1 MKYLINVKRRFFT
14 GFCAVLMFIVM
25 YFGFAGYAQAGTL
38 AYIQASVDLSNWEIL
53 TAVVR
58 ENVGLTAH
66 SPEVRRVNSSTLQ
79 SLANNSGSLNNSL
92 SALSGLSSYVSA
104 YDNTDTEYEGIK
116 VNGNFIGGMLGSG
129 EKYRVLTFPAKGGKS
144 ETRDFNKAT
153 EVNDALVYD
162 LNQAFSLWLDAKG
175 YSKTPNLSD
184 FYNRMIEFLNSINI
198 SGDECTVP
206 DVDGIFTWRIA
217 KGYTGVE
224 HDNNLG
230 RIDEDADYVNW
241 GMLVYEA
248 FNNFLLEGEEAV
260 TEQTVYSATPGQFEK
275 TIVGFL
281 GSLLDGLRGIL
292 GLWSVDELIF
302 NADGRSYGYVG
313 GIFPKGWESVVWTLF
328 VITEVLAAMILMYGV
343 INNILRKATS
353 TLNTFARLRAMQQV
367 QDIIVCA
374 VALALLPLLLRI
386 VISMSSD
393 FVDMIYS
400 IIPVDNMTGEPK
412 EIAKLVSRYSTG
424 GGTIGGCVAQF
435 LYFGIQ
441 VYFNFFYMLR
451 SLMVALLI
459 IIAPIMVSMIMVSD
473 AKKQM
478 TVLWGKELLANIL
491 IQPIHA
497 FIIATILLLPN
508 SSHGFDNMIAIY
520 AMIPLTAA
528 LRSMFFGG
536 SGGLMDQAASSAKSR
551 FTGGVS
557 KAALLGGGAAVGF
570 GVSKV
575 ASVLKDKKDGGKDG
589 GEAPSSSNSHVAAAP
604 NNLGKEKMGTG
615 GSAFSSNNSSD
626 VNNIVDNNMSGNM
639 ASEIGMGNTADES
652 GASSGDDTGGNSE
665 GRRLVFGG
673 NLGLPSVP
681 SMDAIRQGVSNFA
694 SSKTGQTAKGIITG
708 AAVGALGVG
717 LATIG
722 GAVEGAGVSTGRN
735 ISGLGSRI
743 ISHSL
748 QSPKAKDSDSEGSN
762 SGGSNAPN
770 SPSSKERQAAA
781 SSKINPGV
789 PPNLA
794 AMAMTAGAIELG
806 RNNSG
811 FRNMGDVS
819 MQAGKGKEK
828 VSVTKRRY
836 YADNEAL
843 ANMGI
848 SNITDNN
855 KEMSFTADTT
865 KSPEMAELGAYA
877 DYCQYLEKNGRGDE
891 RDKLQESTGIS
902 ATRTDD
908 SDNVQVIVNKGNWRQ
923 QRNGGEAKYQQDG
936 ANIKVNKDYNTQD
949 ITGMYIEGKKG
960 QDLSLI
966 GGIREN
972 STSQDDKTSRVASF
986 STVMK
991 NPKNY
996 DPKQYTV
1003 EPNKHTENVTHPDKK
1018 EHTYGYTGNNE
1029 NRTPEIVNHNSYE
1042 IPHESGFETNPNN
1055 LNTETHNNPPENNLP
1070 ESIDDIMDFG
1080 DNDYI
1085 PDN

>member
-1 MKYLINVKRRFFT
+1 M
-14 GFCAVLMFIVM
+14 
-25 YFGFAGYAQAGTL
+25 
-38 AYIQASVDLSNWEIL
+38 
-53 TAVVR
+53 
-58 ENVGLTAH
+58 
-66 SPEVRRVNSSTLQ
+66 
-79 SLANNSGSLNNSL
+79 
-92 SALSGLSSYVSA
+92 
-104 YDNTDTEYEGIK
+104 
-116 VNGNFIGGMLGSG
+116 
-129 EKYRVLTFPAKGGKS
+129 
-144 ETRDFNKAT
+144 
-153 EVNDALVYD
+153 
-162 LNQAFSLWLDAKG
+162 
-175 YSKTPNLSD
+175 
-184 FYNRMIEFLNSINI
+184 
-198 SGDECTVP
+198 
-206 DVDGIFTWRIA
+206 
-217 KGYTGVE
+217 
-224 HDNNLG
+224 
-230 RIDEDADYVNW
+230 
-241 GMLVYEA
+241 
-248 FNNFLLEGEEAV
+248 
-260 TEQTVYSATPGQFEK
+260 
-275 TIVGFL
+275 
-281 GSLLDGLRGIL
+281 
-292 GLWSVDELIF
+292 
-302 NADGRSYGYVG
+302 
-313 GIFPKGWESVVWTLF
+313 
-328 VITEVLAAMILMYGV
+328 
-343 INNILRKATS
+343 
-353 TLNTFARLRAMQQV
+353 
-367 QDIIVCA
+367 
-374 VALALLPLLLRI
+374 
-386 VISMSSD
+386 
-393 FVDMIYS
+393 
-400 IIPVDNMTGEPK
+400 
-412 EIAKLVSRYSTG
+412 
-424 GGTIGGCVAQF
+424 
-435 LYFGIQ
+435 
-441 VYFNFFYMLR
+441 
-451 SLMVALLI
+451 
-459 IIAPIMVSMIMVSD
+459 
-473 AKKQM
+473 
-478 TVLWGKELLANIL
+478 
-491 IQPIHA
+491 
-497 FIIATILLLPN
+497 
-508 SSHGFDNMIAIY
+508 
-520 AMIPLTAA
+520 
-528 LRSMFFGG
+528 
-536 SGGLMDQAASSAKSR
+536 
-551 FTGGVS
+551 
-557 KAALLGGGAAVGF
+557 
-570 GVSKV
+570 
-575 ASVLKDKKDGGKDG
+575 
-589 GEAPSSSNSHVAAAP
+589 
-604 NNLGKEKMGTG
+604 
-615 GSAFSSNNSSD
+615 
-626 VNNIVDNNMSGNM
+626 
-639 ASEIGMGNTADES
+639 
-652 GASSGDDTGGNSE
+652 
-665 GRRLVFGG
+665 
-673 NLGLPSVP
+673 
-681 SMDAIRQGVSNFA
+681 
-694 SSKTGQTAKGIITG
+694 
-708 AAVGALGVG
+708 
-717 LATIG
+717 ATIG

-936 ANIKVNKDYNTQD
+936 ANIRVNKDYNTQD

-991 NPKNY
+991 NPENY

-1003 EPNKHTENVTHPDKK
+1003 EPNKHTENVIHPDNK
-1018 EHTYGYTGNNE
+1018 EHAYGYTGNNE